1 MSDTTRSEIVKTI
14 FDSELLGLCLK
25 AHLEVSELLVINLG
39 KSYVSI
45 IGKGQQ

>member
-1 MSDTTRSEIVKTI
+1 YLV
-14 FDSELLGLCLK
+14 LCLK
-25 AHLEVSELLVINLG
+25 AHLEVSELLVFNLE